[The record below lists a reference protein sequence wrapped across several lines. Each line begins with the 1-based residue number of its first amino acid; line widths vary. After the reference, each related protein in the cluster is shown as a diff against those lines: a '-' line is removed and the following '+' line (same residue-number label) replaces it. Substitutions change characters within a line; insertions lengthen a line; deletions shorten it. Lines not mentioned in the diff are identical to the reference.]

1 MDSLQAANP
10 DQHGAGLR
18 CPVHPD
24 SGLLV
29 GVDPGDP
36 AGAAAGLAAQPGLRC
51 SECGR
56 VFRVTDGIADLVVGQ
71 DRPGEFL
78 EAEARQWDE
87 QAHRYEE
94 RRRQDPRYMA
104 GVRAA
109 VEALRVRPG
118 DVVLDAGCGTGL
130 TVRSYLGPDVRVVAL
145 DLSLESLRRLRAESA
160 GARLDL
166 VRGDLAM
173 LPFAA
178 ATFDKVLCANALQQ
192 IPDHSGRSAAIREL
206 ARVARPHAR
215 VVVTAQN
222 WSVSRRRAGW
232 AKEGT
237 AGGHSGQLQYIRRFE
252 PTEFRTLLGSALRV
266 ERLTGAGFPLP
277 YRFKLSPLS
286 RLLERLL
293 RRLEAAAPYGDML
306 VGTCARPGHRDERSH
321 RPPAPAGPRGGPVPV
336 RTGGRAG
343 VQR

>member
-1 MDSLQAANP
+1 MAHFEAAGSEVF
-10 DQHGAGLR
+10 DAGLR
-18 CPVHPD
+18 CPLHP
-24 SGLLV
+24 GGGPLV
-29 GVDPGDP
+29 RVDPCGS
-36 AGAAAGLAAQPGLRC
+36 AGGPGLRC
-51 SECGR
+51 PECGR
-56 VFRVTDGIADLVVGQ
+56 VFPVKDGIPDLVIGQ
-71 DRPGEFL
+71 DDPGEFL

-87 QAHRYEE
+87 QAHRYED

-118 DVVLDAGCGTGL
+118 EVVLDAGCGTGL
-130 TVRSYLGPDVRVVAL
+130 TVRGYLGPDVRVVAL

-160 GARLDL
+160 GARPDL

-173 LPFAA
+173 LPFAD

-192 IPDHSGRSAAIREL
+192 IPDDRRRIAVIHEL

-232 AKEGT
+232 VKEGA
-237 AGGHSGQLQYIRRFE
+237 AGGHSGRLQYVRRFE
-252 PTEFRTLLGSALRV
+252 PAEFRKLLGSALRV

-277 YRFKLSPLS
+277 YRLKLSPLS

-306 VGTCARPGHRDERSH
+306 VGTCASPAHGDESCDRS
-321 RPPAPAGPRGGPVPV
+321 PASSPR
-336 RTGGRAG
+336 RAG
-343 VQR
+343 TSPHRRPSGRSR